1 MRACYHRDMT
11 TALRGHKVLL
21 GVSGGIA
28 SYKSATLARRL
39 IDAGAEVRVVMTA
52 GAQAF
57 VTSLTFQ
64 ALTGKPVHADLLD
77 PAAEAAMGHIEL
89 ARWADSVLIAP
100 ASANT
105 IARLAG
111 GFADDLLSTLCLAT
125 DAPLYL
131 APAMN
136 RLMWAHAATRENVA
150 RLSERGV
157 VLFGPDDGAQ
167 ACGEVGSGRMSEPE
181 ELRDRLA
188 ERIDARRTG
197 AHRSVPQDAASRST
211 ASRDDGRRLAPA
223 DGADASASPPGNAS
237 VREGGVRPNR
247 ERRLLE
253 GLSVVITAGP
263 TREAI
268 DPVRYVSNRSSG
280 RMGYAM
286 ATAALAEGARVTLVS
301 GPVSLATPAGA
312 RRIDVS
318 SAREM
323 REAVLA
329 CIEGSRSDG
338 NRSVAPDAGDPAL
351 GPAGGG
357 DREPD
362 RREQVDVFIAV
373 AAVSDYRVA
382 DVAAQKIK
390 KKADTLTLAM
400 VRNPDILA
408 EVAAL
413 PAPRRP
419 FCVGFAA
426 ETEHV
431 GEHARGKLARKR
443 LDMIAA
449 NHVARPGAE
458 VFGSD
463 TNALDVYWTPDGH
476 ARIDTATKAQVAE
489 ALLALIAERLQRARA
504 GSDGHSPDG
513 RVADTRPPE
522 GRRPGVRLP

>member
-1 MRACYHRDMT
+1 MT

-28 SYKSATLARRL
+28 SYKSAALARRL

-57 VTSLTFQ
+57 VTPLTFQ
-64 ALTGKPVHADLLD
+64 ALTGEPVHTDLLD

-111 GFADDLLSTLCLAT
+111 GFADELLSTLCLAT

-136 RLMWAHAATRENVA
+136 RLMWAHAATRENAA

-181 ELRDRLA
+181 ALRDRLA
-188 ERIDARRTG
+188 ERIAARETFAANG
-197 AHRSVPQDAASRST
+197 AAVRVP
-211 ASRDDGRRLAPA
+211 
-223 DGADASASPPGNAS
+223 SAESAS
-237 VREGGVRPNR
+237 VREDGERAGRDRPGLDGSDHDR
-247 ERRLLE
+247 APLD
-253 GLSVVITAGP
+253 GLSIVITAGP
-263 TREAI
+263 THEAI

-280 RMGYAM
+280 RMGYAL
-286 ATAALAEGARVTLVS
+286 AAAALAEGARVTLVS
-301 GPVSLATPAGA
+301 GPVSLATPEGA
-312 RRIDVS
+312 RRVDVI

-323 REAVLA
+323 REAVFA
-329 CIEGSRSDG
+329 C
-338 NRSVAPDAGDPAL
+338 L
-351 GPAGGG
+351 GESP
-357 DREPD
+357 
-362 RREQVDVFIAV
+362 VDVFIAV

-382 DVAAQKIK
+382 DIAGQKIK
-390 KKADTLTLAM
+390 KNADTLTLAM

-413 PAPRRP
+413 PDPQRP

-431 GEHARGKLARKR
+431 EEHARGKLARKR

-449 NHVARPGAE
+449 NHVARPGEE

-463 TNALDVYWTPDGH
+463 TNALDVYWPPDGH
-476 ARIDTATKAQVAE
+476 ARIDTATKAHVAE
-489 ALLALIAERLQRARA
+489 ALLALVAERLQRPRA
-504 GSDGHSPDG
+504 SSDGHSPDG
-513 RVADTRPPE
+513 RAADERPSE
-522 GRRPGVRLP
+522 ERRPGVRLP